1 MVKKRALRE
10 RERER
15 WKNQQRKEVT
25 KRRKKQEREMHVQR
39 LQYYNCGEKKER
51 TRMVKQIHLNF
62 LFKLKRKHFSGS
74 RKKIFGPTNF
84 FS

>member
-1 MVKKRALRE
+1 
-10 RERER
+10 
-15 WKNQQRKEVT
+15 
-25 KRRKKQEREMHVQR
+25 MHVQR